1 MKIGLNGHKESKLFE
16 RGLLMRSMEEVAA
29 GRPPTGWLVG
39 WKTLFVGC
47 GLLLA
52 CNLFLWVWDYNYAF
66 TAGLVFSS
74 HTLPLPFPLPLF
86 GEFICLRA
94 FARPWDRRAV

>member
-66 TAGLVFSS
+66 TAVRGSS
-74 HTLPLPFPLPLF
+74 RPALPLPFPPPFVLAIV
-86 GEFICLRA
+86 GCRA
-94 FARPWDRRAV
+94 FAPPLVC